1 MLDLGNQSD
10 RNLKQSKVSI
20 IILNWNKYE
29 ETIECLDSLR
39 KITYPNYGIILV
51 DNGSEGPDVKILG
64 ERYGNY
70 INIIKNDKNYGFAE
84 GCNIGL
90 RYALANHNP
99 DYILLL
105 NNDTIVD
112 PDFLTELVQVAG
124 SDLSIG
130 IVGPKIYVYQGAN
143 RQGANKIQSAGGKI
157 NWWSG
162 LTIMVGFN
170 EIDSGQFDEVRDR
183 DWVTGCSLLI
193 KSSIIREI
201 GFIYA
206 PYFTYFEEIDW
217 CVRCRR
223 AGYKIVYIPTAKI
236 WHKKHLI
243 SGKMESRALYYSTRN
258 RFLFM
263 SRNATR
269 LQFMSFVAHFFFRE
283 ALEPWKLS
291 VRQRDVKLLLNY
303 WRGTYDGIKLIWG
316 RGIRK

>member
-1 MLDLGNQSD
+1 MPDLGNQFD

-20 IILNWNKYE
+20 VVLNWNGLVD
-29 ETIECLDSLR
+29 TVECLESLKR
-39 KITYPNYGIILV
+39 ITYTDYDVIVV
-51 DNGSEGPDVKILG
+51 DNGSHGDDAKVLKRKFG
-64 ERYGNY
+64 DYVH
-70 INIIKNDKNYGFAE
+70 IIENDKNYGFAE

-112 PDFLTELVQVAG
+112 PNFLTELVKVAG

-130 IVGPKIYVYQGAN
+130 IVSPKIYVYYE
-143 RQGANKIQSAGGKI
+143 ANKIQSAGGKI

-162 LTIMVGFN
+162 RTIIVGFN
-170 EIDSGQFDEVRDR
+170 ETDRGQFDEVRDR
-183 DWVTGCSLLI
+183 DWVSGCSLLI
-193 KSSIIREI
+193 RSCVIRDI

-206 PYFTYFEEIDW
+206 PYFTYFEEVDW

-223 AGYKIVYIPTAKI
+223 AGYKIVYIPKAKI

-243 SGKMESRALYYSTRN
+243 AGTMEGRALYYWARN

-263 SRNATR
+263 SRNASK
-269 LQFMSFVAHFFFRE
+269 LQFISFMAHFFFRE
-283 ALEPWKLS
+283 ALEPWKLA
-291 VRQRDVKLLLNY
+291 VKQRDVKLLLNY
-303 WRGTYDGIKLIWG
+303 WKGTYDGIKLICG
-316 RGIRK
+316 RGIRKV